1 MDELDFSKPAQP
13 KAPAQPVQP
22 PPKPVYNAAMAL
34 EFFRAGGKAESVPAG
49 TRFFEEDQRAG
60 FLKRDKIYL
69 LLEGEVGL
77 SAAVKPL
84 GSVKIGEIF
93 GEMAAIS
100 ESPRTATAL
109 AKTACRVI
117 ALDDKEFQKA
127 LRVKP
132 EFALM
137 LMGMMILRLRAMLA
151 RLSQNSFSADAG
163 AGESKVFDKAMVDAF
178 AKGLGHEALS
188 RHAAGTVLFREGS
201 AGALAYV
208 VQEGRVTVSIQGQAV
223 QRVGPGGIF
232 GEMALVDQ
240 STRAA
245 SAVADTECTLL
256 AINRTVFVSLVKAN
270 PEFGAALLGAV
281 AERVRFVAAR
291 VK

>member
-1 MDELDFSKPAQP
+1 MEELDFSKPAEP
-13 KAPAQPVQP
+13 KPSQPVQP

-34 EFFRAGGKAESVPAG
+34 EFFRAGGKAETASAG
-49 TRFFEEDQRAG
+49 TKFFGEDEKAG
-60 FLKRDKIYL
+60 FLKRDKMYIL
-69 LLEGEVGL
+69 MEGEVAL
-77 SAAVKPL
+77 SAKGKTIGAVKA
-84 GSVKIGEIF
+84 GEIF

-100 ESPRTATAL
+100 ESPRTATAV
-109 AKTACRVI
+109 AKTDCRVI
-117 ALDDKEFQKA
+117 ALDDKAFQKA
-127 LRVKP
+127 LQVKP

-137 LMGMMILRLRAMLA
+137 LMGMMILRLRGMLA
-151 RLSQNSFSADAG
+151 RLGQNSFDASG
-163 AGESKVFDKAMVDAF
+163 AGESRLLDKAMVAAL
-178 AKGLGHEALS
+178 AKGLGPDAVV
-188 RHAAGTVLFREGS
+188 RHNRGATLFTEGS

-208 VQEGRVTVSIQGQAV
+208 VQDGRVAVSIQGKVV

-245 SAVADTECTLL
+245 SAAAETDVALI
-256 AINRTVFVSLVKAN
+256 AVNRAVFVNLVKAN

-281 AERVRFVAAR
+281 AERVRFIAAR